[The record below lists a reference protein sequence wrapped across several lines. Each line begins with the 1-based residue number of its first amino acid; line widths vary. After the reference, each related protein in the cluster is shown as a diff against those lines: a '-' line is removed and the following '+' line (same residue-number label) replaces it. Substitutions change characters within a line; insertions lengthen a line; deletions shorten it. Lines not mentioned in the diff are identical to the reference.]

1 MTSVSSQV
9 KEAPAEYS
17 MFVQFNIISG
27 FMLGIEFI
35 WDASIVVFDLGIFR
49 IYVGKIPESEQDE

>member
-1 MTSVSSQV
+1 
-9 KEAPAEYS
+9 